1 MMILIIPVLKVSYS
15 QLAFFSGFSNLNQMN
30 ILIVEDEKSLAREI
44 ASFLKSENFLCEL
57 AFSGTEASEKIAV
70 NLYDFILLD
79 LGLPDYNGLD
89 LLEEAKKA
97 GSEAAFIILTAR
109 GAVEDKV
116 KGLDLGADD
125 YLAKPFALVELLS
138 RINAVARRK
147 FNVISQDVVLG
158 EFLMKVQ
165 SRKLICKGQ
174 EVDLTKKE
182 FDLLQYL
189 VLNQN
194 RVLTRHQ
201 LYEHIWGNI
210 LDDQYDSN
218 FIDVHIKNLRKKLN
232 LHAPSPWL
240 ETVRG
245 VGYRIST
252 EQQVS

>member
-1 MMILIIPVLKVSYS
+1 M
-15 QLAFFSGFSNLNQMN
+15 NL
-30 ILIVEDEKSLAREI
+30 LIVEDEKSLAEEM
-44 ASFLKSENFLCEL
+44 ASFLKSENFLCDL
-57 AFSGTEASEKIAV
+57 AFTGIEASEKIAV
-70 NLYDFILLD
+70 NLYDFVLLD

-89 LLEEAKKA
+89 LITEARKA
-97 GSEAAFIILTAR
+97 GSEASFIIITAR

-147 FNVISQDVVLG
+147 FKVVSQDVTLG
-158 EFLMKVQ
+158 DFVMQVG
-165 SRKLICKGQ
+165 SRQLFCMGK

-182 FDLLQYL
+182 YDLLQYL
-189 VLNQN
+189 VLNHEK
-194 RVLTRHQ
+194 VLTRQQ

-245 VGYRIST
+245 VGYR
-252 EQQVS
+252 VSL

>member
-1 MMILIIPVLKVSYS
+1 
-15 QLAFFSGFSNLNQMN
+15 MN
-30 ILIVEDEKSLAREI
+30 VLIVEDETGLAKEV
-44 ASFLKSENFLCEL
+44 ATFLKAENFLCDL
-57 AFSGTEASEKIAV
+57 AFTGIEASEKIEV

-89 LLEEAKKA
+89 LIREAKKA
-97 GSEAAFIILTAR
+97 GSEASFIIITAR

-147 FNVISQDVVLG
+147 FNVQVQDIVLG
-158 EFLMKVQ
+158 DFIMQNQ
-165 SRKLICKGQ
+165 SRKLICRGQ

-182 FDLLQYL
+182 YDLLHYL
-189 VLNQN
+189 ILNQN
-194 RVLTRHQ
+194 KVLTRQQ

-232 LHAPSPWL
+232 FHSPSPWL

-245 VGYRIST
+245 VGYRVST
-252 EQQVS
+252 G

>member
-1 MMILIIPVLKVSYS
+1 M
-15 QLAFFSGFSNLNQMN
+15 NL
-30 ILIVEDEKSLAREI
+30 LIVEDEKSLAKEM
-44 ASFLKSENFLCEL
+44 ASFLKSENFLCDI
-57 AFSGTEASEKIAV
+57 AFTGIEASEKIAV
-70 NLYDFILLD
+70 NLYDFVLLD

-89 LLEEAKKA
+89 LITEAKKA
-97 GSEAAFIILTAR
+97 ESEASFIIITAR

-147 FNVISQDVVLG
+147 FKVASQDITLG
-158 EFLMKVQ
+158 DFVMKVQ
-165 SRKLICKGQ
+165 SRQLFCMGK

-182 FDLLQYL
+182 YDLLQYL
-189 VLNQN
+189 VLNHDK
-194 RVLTRHQ
+194 VLTRQQ

-232 LHAPSPWL
+232 LHSPTPWL

-245 VGYRIST
+245 VGYK
-252 EQQVS
+252 VSNE